1 MFLIKINIMLYVD
14 DVAKEKAFW
23 NAIGFN
29 IITSSEMM
37 GFETFDMTQH
47 EESSIILTVFDKEFI
62 RQFSPEVLNNV
73 PSILFETDDIY
84 ALHEKVAAHTN
95 TCSPVQSEPFL
106 TFNFA
111 SPSGIYFAVKGQ
123 Q

>member
-1 MFLIKINIMLYVD
+1 MFSKNISVMLYVD

-23 NAIGFN
+23 QAVGFN
-29 IITSSEMM
+29 ILLYSEIM
-37 GFETFDMTQH
+37 GFETFDMTQN
-47 EESSIILTVFDKEFI
+47 EESTVVMTVFDKEFI
-62 RQFSPEVLNNV
+62 RKFSPEVLNNV

-84 ALHEKVAAHTN
+84 ALREKVSAQTN
-95 TCSPVQSEPFL
+95 TCSPVQIEPFL

-123 Q
+123 R